1 MKVRTMVRTFAISMH
16 HHPASIILRSAI
28 RKLVLVTVGGVLLL
42 GIVLIAAGTGGQ
54 LPPAYQLAKVSRG
67 KAVTRVVAAGTVQP
81 VVSVVVSSQVSGQVK
96 EILVDHNDKVK
107 EGQTIALLDPE
118 LFNTRVEQARAE
130 VDVAS
135 DAVRIAKDEVATAEA
150 AVNRAIA
157 ERAKA
162 QADSKRYEVMIDL
175 TRRRLERKS
184 VLVKSGAVTA
194 SDTDDARA
202 AYETALADSGA
213 ATAQVASQ
221 EARIQEAK
229 TQLAIARSRVAQS
242 ETQVRRSQAALHQ
255 AEADLDRTMIR
266 APMDGIVIDRT
277 VAAGQTVAASFQAPT
292 LFTIGDLRAVNVEIA
307 VDEADIGGLR
317 VGQNVTFSVDAY
329 PDNAFVGHISQIRKS
344 PHTKESVVTYTV
356 VAAAN
361 NDDLLLFP
369 GMTAKA
375 DVIIKDTPDA
385 LHVPSAALRYQP
397 QGVPPPSGSHVWVS
411 AGDTI
416 RPVAVRVGVMG
427 NEGMTEIV
435 GGNLSEGET
444 IVVGDAA
451 DQTGGFPAIVTRIAH
466 WIQPL
471 HVALAGLANR

>member
-1 MKVRTMVRTFAISMH
+1 M
-16 HHPASIILRSAI
+16 L
-28 RKLVLVTVGGVLLL
+28 KLVLSSIGLLLL
-42 GIVLIAAGTGGQ
+42 GIAIAAAPKQ
-54 LPPAYQLAKVSRG
+54 SAFPAYQFAKVSRG
-67 KAVTRVVAAGTVQP
+67 EAVTKVVAAGTVQP

-118 LFNTRVEQARAE
+118 LFNTRVEQARAD

-150 AVNRAIA
+150 VVNRAIA

-162 QADSKRYEVMIDL
+162 EADSKRHEVMIGL
-175 TRRRLERKS
+175 TRQRLERKS
-184 VLVKSGAVTA
+184 VLVKSGAVSA

-202 AYETALADSGA
+202 GYDTALADLDA
-213 ATAQVASQ
+213 AAAQVASQ
-221 EARIQEAK
+221 EARIQEAN
-229 TQLAIARSRVAQS
+229 TQLAVARSRVAHS
-242 ETQVRRSQAALHQ
+242 EAQVRRSQAARRQ
-255 AEADLDRTMIR
+255 AEVDLDRTTIR

-317 VGQNVTFSVDAY
+317 IGQNVTFSVDAY
-329 PDNAFVGHISQIRKS
+329 LDKTFAGRITQIRKS
-344 PHTKESVVTYTV
+344 PHTQENVVTYTV
-356 VAAAN
+356 VAAAK

-375 DVIIKDTPDA
+375 DIITGDTPDA
-385 LHVPSAALRYQP
+385 LQVPSAALRYQP
-397 QGVPPPSGSHVWVS
+397 QGVPQPSGSHVWVP

-416 RPVAVRVGVMG
+416 RPVAVRVGVS

-435 GGNLSEGET
+435 GGDLSEGET

-451 DQTGGFPAIVTRIAH
+451 NQTGGSPAIASRVAG
-466 WIQPL
+466 WIKPL
-471 HVALAGLANR
+471 HAALAGPTNR